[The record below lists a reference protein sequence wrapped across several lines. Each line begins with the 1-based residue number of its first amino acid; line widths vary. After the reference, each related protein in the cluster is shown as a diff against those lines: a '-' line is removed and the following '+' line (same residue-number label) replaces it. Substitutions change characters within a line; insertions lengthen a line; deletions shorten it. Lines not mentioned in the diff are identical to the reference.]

1 MSEKYKRG
9 TILLVEDEII
19 NIEIVMSIL
28 KEYNI
33 IYTKSAEEALLIL
46 PKYEFDL
53 ILLDVVMP
61 GLDGYEFC
69 SKIKTIEDF
78 KNIPI
83 IFLTV
88 KDDEKDILKGFEL
101 GAVDY
106 VTKPFQNEVLLKR
119 VEVHLKLASASKDLK
134 TLNESLNEKVKE
146 QIKEIAEKNE
156 MIIQQ
161 SKINAMGSVINLI
174 SSQWKK
180 PLDKVKL
187 YLQLLNYKLLNNEEL
202 KSDDTF
208 EKILDQ
214 IAKLD
219 KIMDDFHRFFN
230 NKKNIENVNLKVSLE
245 NVVFALKDEI
255 TKSNI
260 KINIQGNVLLSLNI
274 VFDEIKHVFSK
285 LIINSIEKF
294 KISNNLENRL
304 IDIKFETID
313 GFIIITYEDNAENHD
328 DKEEANF
335 LVNDSVPY
343 DDFDLG
349 FFLVKVF
356 IEKNFGLFNIE
367 KTQSGIKY
375 IIKFENI

>member
-28 KEYNI
+28 EEYNI

-134 TLNESLNEKVKE
+134 ALNKSLNEKVKE